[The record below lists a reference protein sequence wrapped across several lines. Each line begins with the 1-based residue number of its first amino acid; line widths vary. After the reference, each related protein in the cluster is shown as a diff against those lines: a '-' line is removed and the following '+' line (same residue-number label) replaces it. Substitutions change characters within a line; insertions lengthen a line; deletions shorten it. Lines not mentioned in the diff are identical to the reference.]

1 MHKGKGGIKDSF
13 EVIWETLIF
22 AVFYHHFVLSS
33 LHDKIVHRVLKQME
47 GHNGRQVLGLQREAL
62 EVITHDGDIKDH
74 S

>member
-1 MHKGKGGIKDSF
+1 MI
-13 EVIWETLIF
+13 VLN
-22 AVFYHHFVLSS
+22 HFVLSAF
-33 LHDKIVHRVLKQME
+33 HDTTVHRVLKQME